1 MTPPGLPGRVR
12 FAAWIVTGPVGH
24 LWAGVCDWL
33 ELLLRYG
40 WARVRG
46 RAPDWR

>member
-1 MTPPGLPGRVR
+1 MRVR
-12 FAAWIVTGPVGH
+12 LAAWMVTGPAGH

-33 ELLLRYG
+33 ELLARYG

-46 RAPDWR
+46 REPTWLQ